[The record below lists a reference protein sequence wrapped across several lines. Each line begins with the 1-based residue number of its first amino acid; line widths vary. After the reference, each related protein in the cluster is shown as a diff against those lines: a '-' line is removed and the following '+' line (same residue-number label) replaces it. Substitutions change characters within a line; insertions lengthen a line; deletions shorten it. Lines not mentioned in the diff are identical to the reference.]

1 MYLKLVLHHLAS
13 MGMFVQC
20 RILSGMFW
28 HLQSIVGISLHFQS
42 LDRDSLHLQHLVGI
56 SEILMPSYSAM
67 HPRCLSYVASKNWC
81 CCSFIIKV
89 HIDATS
95 MRVQVLIWSVDM
107 ASWQR
112 WMLAQLQCKWSVVVA
127 LWQRWMLAR
136 LLCKWSFDVASWQR
150 WMLARRRYEWSVVVA
165 SWQRWMLARL

>member
-1 MYLKLVLHHLAS
+1 MLHHLAS

-20 RILSGMFW
+20 RILGGMFW
-28 HLQSIVGISLHFQS
+28 HLQSIVGISLHLQS
-42 LDRDSLHLQHLVGI
+42 LDRDSLHLQRLVGI
-56 SEILMPSYSAM
+56 SEILMSGYNAM
-67 HPRCLSYVASKNWC
+67 QPRCLYYVASENWY

-89 HIDATS
+89 HINATS
-95 MRVQVLIWSVDM
+95 IRVQVLVWSVDM

-112 WMLAQLQCKWSVVVA
+112 WMLAWLQCKWSVVVA
-127 LWQRWMLAR
+127 LWQRWMLAW